1 MFYTYIQS
9 SQNKKLGNIPAVYA
23 ARVTCPPFC
32 PLKGRGCYGE
42 SGPVS
47 IHWRNVKTPFEAILR
62 QIRGIRFKVNKL
74 WRWAVVGDLPG
85 VGSAIDKTQLRELAK
100 ANDSAKGFTY
110 THKPLTEEN
119 RKIINEINSET
130 NFTIN
135 LSADSLKD
143 AEIKKALNV
152 GPVVLTVPSTQLED
166 FQTKSG
172 LRVKICPAAA
182 KSPKLVWPEDPVIKL
197 AYKDS
202 ISCETCGICHKKN
215 RDFVI
220 GFPAHGN
227 RKRLI
232 DERLENRKRDI
243 DGSPRLPIPDLVC
256 GNGAC

>member
-135 LSADSLKD
+135 LSADSLKE
-143 AEIKKALNV
+143 AEIKKALN
-152 GPVVLTVPSTQLED
+152 
-166 FQTKSG
+166 
-172 LRVKICPAAA
+172 I
-182 KSPKLVWPEDPVIKL
+182 
-197 AYKDS
+197 
-202 ISCETCGICHKKN
+202 
-215 RDFVI
+215 
-220 GFPAHGN
+220 
-227 RKRLI
+227 
-232 DERLENRKRDI
+232 
-243 DGSPRLPIPDLVC
+243 
-256 GNGAC
+256 